1 MKIDSLQQSVKG
13 PGAAAFVPRII
24 RNCIIH
30 LFVLGTKLD
39 KIDSL
44 QQSVK
49 GPAAAGFVP
58 GPGFNPGLNGIC
70 IVQLFVLGTERGL
83 QVCYQTM
90 SLDDY
95 K

>member
-1 MKIDSLQQSVKG
+1 M
-13 PGAAAFVPRII
+13 
-24 RNCIIH
+24 
-30 LFVLGTKLD
+30 

-49 GPAAAGFVP
+49 GPAAAAFVP
-58 GPGFNPGLNGIC
+58 GPGYNPGLNGIC

-83 QVCYQTM
+83 RVCYQTM